1 MRSYLVVVCV
11 AALLCVPAAGCLE
24 VRDRPEEGDFAIH
37 LEAPAVLVYLGRS
50 GNLTGPAAQLD
61 TDMEGDVS
69 YSWDVGADGRIDYTY
84 REARVE
90 NASIGVQLANY
101 ILGFHDESRNTT
113 MLLAFSPDA
122 STAAAT
128 VADVRFSK
136 EGASAT
142 ASYRTPLEV
151 VGLGNLSLADLNPF
165 GAVLGTMDQFPAELA
180 LNVTL
185 PAPANGSVEYVA
197 AFHPWSVYFPGDTV
211 QSLSAVINAGETHR
225 VSFGTDGALRLTIWD
240 ATGEVLFEGLASAAP
255 GDRHVE
261 VRALDW
267 EGRIGEEETP
277 GPSAVVAAIALL
289 AVSALLVAIRRLAV
303 LRNRPPRSRAGR
315 W

>member
-1 MRSYLVVVCV
+1 MRRYLVVVCV

-24 VRDRPEEGDFAIH
+24 VRDRPAEGDFAIH
-37 LEAPAVLVYLGRS
+37 LETPPVLVYLGRS
-50 GNLTGPAAQLD
+50 GNLTGSAAELT

-69 YSWDVGADGRIDYTY
+69 YSWDIGADGRIDYTY
-84 REARVE
+84 REPRVE

-136 EGASAT
+136 DGAAAT

-165 GAVLGTMDQFPAELA
+165 GAVLGTAEQFPTELA

-197 AFHPWSVYFPGDTV
+197 AFRPWSVYFPGDTV
-211 QSLSAVINAGETHR
+211 QSLSVVINAGETHR
-225 VSFGTDGALRLTIWD
+225 VSFGTDGALRLTIWNASGD
-240 ATGEVLFEGLASAAP
+240 VLFEGLASAAP

-277 GPSAVVAAIALL
+277 GPSAAVAAGALL
-289 AVSALLVAIRRLAV
+289 AVGCAVVASRRGGAV
-303 LRNRPPRSRAGR
+303 LSRRQPR
-315 W
+315 

>member
-1 MRSYLVVVCV
+1 MRNFLVVVCA
-11 AALLCVPAAGCLE
+11 AALLCVSTAGCLE

-37 LEAPAVLVYLGRS
+37 LETPPVLVYLGRS
-50 GNLTGPAAQLD
+50 GNLTGPAAELD
-61 TDMEGDVS
+61 TEMEGDVA

-151 VGLGNLSLADLNPF
+151 VGLGNLSLSDMGIF
-165 GAVLGTMDQFPAELA
+165 GAVLGTLDQFPAELA

-197 AFHPWSVYFPGDTV
+197 AFRPWSVYFPEGTV
-211 QSLSAVINAGETHR
+211 QSVSLAINAGETHR
-225 VSFGTDGALRLTIWD
+225 VSFGTDGQLRLTIWD
-240 ATGEVLFEGLASAAP
+240 ASGEALFEGLASDAP

-261 VRALDW
+261 VTAFDW
-267 EGRIGEEETP
+267 QGRIGEEETP
-277 GPSAVVAAIALL
+277 GPAAAMAAGALL
-289 AVSALLVAIRRLAV
+289 AVSCVAALRRRTALN
-303 LRNRPPRSRAGR
+303 RRPPG
-315 W
+315 

>member
-1 MRSYLVVVCV
+1 MRHILAIVCV
-11 AALLCVPAAGCLE
+11 AVLLCLSAAGCVE

-37 LEAPAVLVYLGRS
+37 LETPPVLVFLGRS
-50 GNLTGPAAQLD
+50 GNLTGPAAEL
-61 TDMEGDVS
+61 TTEMEGDVS
-69 YSWDVGADGRIDYTY
+69 YSWDIGADGRVDYTY
-84 REARVE
+84 REPRIE
-90 NASIGVQLANY
+90 NASIGVQLASY

-136 EGASAT
+136 EGAAAT
-142 ASYRTPLEV
+142 ASYRTPLQV

-165 GAVLGTMDQFPAELA
+165 GAVLGTVEQFPTELA

-185 PAPANGSVEYVA
+185 PAPANGSIEYVA
-197 AFHPWSVYFPGDTV
+197 AFRPWSSYFSEDTA
-211 QSLSAVINAGETHR
+211 QSLSVVINAGETHK
-225 VSFGTDGALRLTIWD
+225 VSFGTDGALRLTIWN
-240 ATGEVLFEGLASAAP
+240 ASGGVLFEGLASAAP

-277 GPSAVVAAIALL
+277 GPSASAAAGAMLAVACAAVAARRQGGAAL
-289 AVSALLVAIRRLAV
+289 RR
-303 LRNRPPRSRAGR
+303 RQPR
-315 W
+315 